1 VATFAGVMLAGPR
14 AQKPDSI
21 DDVVNEVLINGLPT
35 PTPRPTLPQP
45 TYRAPTPAPTPVP
58 TPSPDPW
65 LAAAEH
71 LVASTYDAAWTG
83 RMALEAQLVIGD
95 RDPLA
100 WTLNV
105 ARDGGTEWSK
115 RKIVVPL
122 DGPLTTEAVLLDRTL
137 WTRFAGEPWERRD
150 RGFGDQP
157 TDPLLGVSDVDDLT
171 FVRAF
176 KQGGQVRYEYAIEGG
191 NDLLALEYLR
201 DVGASGLDRSSA
213 TVITDA
219 TGDPVRLEL
228 VYTGSAR
235 GGKAKLTVDVAFKDV
250 GGDFSIQSP
259 KDGAPVV
266 D

>member
-1 VATFAGVMLAGPR
+1 MLAGPR
-14 AQKPDSI
+14 AQRPDSI

-45 TYRAPTPAPTPVP
+45 TFRAPTPRPTSAP

-65 LAAAEH
+65 LAAAGH
-71 LVASTYDAAWTG
+71 LVATTYGDEWTG
-83 RMALEAQLVIGD
+83 RMSLEAELVIGD

-105 ARDGGTEWSK
+105 ARAGGTEWSK
-115 RKIVVPL
+115 RRIVVPGS
-122 DGPLTTEAVLLDRTL
+122 GPVVAETVLLDRTV
-137 WTRFAGEPWERRD
+137 WSRAAGGAWERRD

-157 TDPLLGVSDVDDLT
+157 TDPLLGVSDPGDLT
-171 FVRAF
+171 YVRSF
-176 KQGGQVRYEYAIEGG
+176 KQGGQPRFESVIEGG

-201 DVGASGLDRSSA
+201 DVGASGLDRTSA
-213 TVITDA
+213 SVVTDA
-219 TGDPVRLEL
+219 AGDPVRLEL
-228 VYTGSAR
+228 VYAGSTR
-235 GGKAKLTVDVAFKDV
+235 GGKAKLTILVTFKEV

-259 KDGAPVV
+259 KDGPPVV